1 MSVYVDDMEAG
12 FGRMVM
18 CHMWADTLDELLEMV
33 DAIGVQRKW
42 LQRPLAAANGQ
53 DPRYAPD
60 NRLLRGMDA
69 SWVHFDI
76 VKSKKAAALLR
87 GAILTDRYGPM
98 EHEARLLIAT
108 GVQSLVERGNAKLE
122 MVASARARRSAGD
135 TVTCN
140 CRQIQPQGGGHD
152 Q

>member
-18 CHMWADTLDELLEMV
+18 CHMWADSIDELFEMV

-42 LQRPLAAANGQ
+42 LQRPLAAATGD
-53 DPRYAPD
+53 DPRYPVDA
-60 NRLLRGMDA
+60 RLLRGMDA

-76 VKSKKAAALLR
+76 SKSKKAAALAC
-87 GAILTDRYGPM
+87 GAVLTDRFGPM

-108 GVQSLVERGNAKLE
+108 GSPLAIKRGQEKLE
-122 MVASARARRSAGD
+122 MVASCRDRRTA
-135 TVTCN
+135 N
-140 CRQIQPQGGGHD
+140 AEEQAA
-152 Q
+152 